1 MMYRAICREIVV
13 ISTTATMSPNPMIRS
28 YLKQAHLRTTSV
40 DFSFDQKRRMSMDF
54 EPLLAVSR
62 SPYAFVSR
70 LDWLD

>member
-13 ISTTATMSPNPMIRS
+13 ISTTATMSP
-28 YLKQAHLRTTSV
+28 V

-62 SPYAFVSR
+62 SPYAFVIR